1 MADTTQI
8 GFTTAT
14 GDGVTSAMRGGRLND
29 LIVSEHSPRLA
40 ELAIRGRSYSL
51 GLAATSTGVPAG
63 NITGAGAAAST
74 NFALWN
80 PSGSNVN
87 VVFKRF
93 FFGIV
98 SGSVVVGPLLHNI
111 FSGALPTVASTGTA
125 FNNNIGLSYTGQAKF
140 TVSAGGTAPLTGGS
154 SLTLLRPSTIS
165 FGAAANAFS
174 ALAGSAHF
182 EDIDGDIVLPPGTGW
197 VPCFSGAGT
206 ALLNSWGITWNEI
219 PV

>member
-29 LIVSEHSPRLA
+29 LIVSEHSPRFA
-40 ELAIRGRSYSL
+40 EMTIRGRSYSL
-51 GLAATSTGVPAG
+51 GLAATTTGVPAG
-63 NITGAGAAAST
+63 NITGASGAAST

-80 PSGSNVN
+80 PLGSNIN
-87 VVFKRF
+87 VVLKRF

-98 SGSVVVGPLLHNI
+98 SGSIVVGPLLHNV
-111 FSGALPTVASTGTA
+111 FSAAVPTIASSGTA
-125 FNNNIGLSYTGQAKF
+125 FNNLIGQSYTGQAKF
-140 TVSAGGTAPLTGGS
+140 QVNAGGTLALAGGS

-165 FGAAANAFS
+165 FGAAATAF
-174 ALAGSAHF
+174 AAAAGSAAF
-182 EDIDGDIVLPPGTGW
+182 EDIDGDIVLAPGTGW
-197 VPCFSGAGT
+197 VPTFSGAGT

-219 PV
+219 PI